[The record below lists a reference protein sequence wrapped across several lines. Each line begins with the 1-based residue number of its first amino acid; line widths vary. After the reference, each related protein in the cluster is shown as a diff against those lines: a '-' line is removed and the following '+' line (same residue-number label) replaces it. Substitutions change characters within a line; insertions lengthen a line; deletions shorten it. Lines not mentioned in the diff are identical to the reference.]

1 MLLALIAAL
10 ALMPSVAMGAG
21 CPDPDADTTYLGNCG
36 PALAVPAW
44 SDAGGFTDPS
54 QYSTIRLADVNGDGT
69 DELLGRNHD
78 GLEVFWFD
86 TSIGQWRPQVD
97 ANDVR
102 QLVSA
107 QDANGTMVS
116 DFASPTISDESDPHR
131 ITLPYY
137 YSTIQAADID
147 GRPGEEILARF
158 WDGMRVYKYVPPAG
172 GKSIDGG
179 TWQRIGTGGPFS
191 DSDGW
196 GDPSR
201 YQTIITG
208 DVDGTGASELL
219 GRSQSG
225 LVGYRWT
232 GSAWSPL
239 PVVSGGADPFFSDS
253 ACGQPSCFGLFRTGT
268 FYKCPS
274 FAPNCPGG
282 RLRVAGRTGSG
293 VDLEHYE
300 SPGVWEPDPPSADLA
315 IRFGGIFGDLPGGPD
330 CFVGSTDCLGSSP
343 SYYETFGVTDFDHNG
358 IDDLYARQSDGLQ
371 VRTPLL
377 DSGANYSLATL
388 SDLAGEPSAIQ
399 PGEWGSIRTGN
410 IDGVGGPE
418 VLALDGQGL
427 QAWSYNTAAEAWNK
441 LQPPTPLALGA
452 DPWLTHPEYYSTI
465 QTGDVDGDGRDDVV
479 ARGPTGIR
487 TWFYNRPGS
496 ASPPGWQR
504 YQPAGYPDFPA
515 STCPA
520 GVTGPCGQAAAYAA
534 FLLGDKG
541 KGKTVRPT
549 WASVT
554 QLPQTGDFD
563 AALGELTLIGACQ
576 GQPIEAEPTT
586 YASCTK
592 PDTLPT
598 YTTADW
604 TAVVNQLFA
613 EQFWAVQAQAH
624 FKDVDTIRTDVL
636 PANQTALSAIYQQLN
651 LQAAAQNANPTQFGG
666 ASLWSLITGIAGSV
680 AGLVQPELG
689 AGLSTASFI
698 FAALPSS
705 QVSAMDTF
713 STTYSDLS
721 TQFATMV
728 GDMLQAEQEQVQS
741 AYGDQGLL
749 TLIGQMRVN
758 GTWKPD
764 TVGMESAANQG
775 FAAWAYQNLMP
786 TLYHRYSIQGCQ
798 NGSISNFSITCPD
811 GTPPSGPGVVPAAG
825 GANFTT
831 IAQPYTRGSTPCL
844 DKPALVPPDNDIDCT
859 FNLPPS
865 NLMSQIWGPLTP
877 ACSYV
882 PGEAATKWVFGSCS
896 AGVDVNTSIGDN
908 TWNFPSHSGTPVYI
922 TQNNA
927 VDPPSTTARAAA
939 TGART
944 PVVLGRP
951 RLGRRPAVP
960 GRARFV
966 TVEVLPASLKLSGAT
981 FTLNRLLFERP
992 GRGELLRPRGLRIPR
1007 QMTLRRTG
1015 AGRFA
1020 ATATANRR
1028 RVHVT
1033 LRRLPDGRTRV
1044 RLTARAPRFRTPRI
1058 CEALP
1063 ARFGLRTP
1071 NLRLESLLTISDGD
1085 DRFRRRLPHEL
1096 RCARDRAGNVNR
1108 LVAAR
1113 TQRSPVR
1120 SGLTLSV
1127 RGPRQVQPGSTVTYV
1142 VRLQNRRGGKR
1153 RMGSSVW
1160 DIVLYG
1166 GQTNQRIRELRRG
1179 RARTVIVTERVPLRV
1194 GQRFCTTV
1202 VATAPDMRA
1211 AEEQSV
1217 LGGAGGPARV
1227 HRLIAEHDSCG
1238 PSSRAWR
1245 TTTGVTRSRS
1255 ARRSRRPTRRRWRP
1269 RGGSRTSRCCA
1280 WPISAPPTGSTRTA
1294 SSARSWSSG
1303 PAGR

>member
-1 MLLALIAAL
+1 M
-10 ALMPSVAMGAG
+10 
-21 CPDPDADTTYLGNCG
+21 
-36 PALAVPAW
+36 
-44 SDAGGFTDPS
+44 
-54 QYSTIRLADVNGDGT
+54 R
-69 DELLGRNHD
+69 
-78 GLEVFWFD
+78 
-86 TSIGQWRPQVD
+86 
-97 ANDVR
+97 
-102 QLVSA
+102 
-107 QDANGTMVS
+107 
-116 DFASPTISDESDPHR
+116 
-131 ITLPYY
+131 TLP
-137 YSTIQAADID
+137 
-147 GRPGEEILARF
+147 
-158 WDGMRVYKYVPPAG
+158 
-172 GKSIDGG
+172 
-179 TWQRIGTGGPFS
+179 
-191 DSDGW
+191 
-196 GDPSR
+196 
-201 YQTIITG
+201 
-208 DVDGTGASELL
+208 
-219 GRSQSG
+219 
-225 LVGYRWT
+225 
-232 GSAWSPL
+232 
-239 PVVSGGADPFFSDS
+239 
-253 ACGQPSCFGLFRTGT
+253 
-268 FYKCPS
+268 
-274 FAPNCPGG
+274 
-282 RLRVAGRTGSG
+282 
-293 VDLEHYE
+293 
-300 SPGVWEPDPPSADLA
+300 
-315 IRFGGIFGDLPGGPD
+315 
-330 CFVGSTDCLGSSP
+330 
-343 SYYETFGVTDFDHNG
+343 
-358 IDDLYARQSDGLQ
+358 
-371 VRTPLL
+371 L

-418 VLALDGQGL
+418 ALALDGQGL

-487 TWFYNRPGS
+487 TSFYGRRGTARLAALS
-496 ASPPGWQR
+496 AS
-504 YQPAGYPDFPA
+504 GYPDFPA

-563 AALGELTLIGACQ
+563 AALGELTLIAACQ

-713 STTYSDLS
+713 SSTYSDLS

-1015 AGRFA
+1015 PGRFA
-1020 ATATANRR
+1020 ATATAHRR

-1202 VATAPDMRA
+1202 VATAPDTRA
-1211 AEEQSV
+1211 AVERACSPV
-1217 LGGAGGPARV
+1217 RAVAPAF
-1227 HRLIAEHDSCG
+1227 
-1238 PSSRAWR
+1238 
-1245 TTTGVTRSRS
+1245 TG
-1255 ARRSRRPTRRRWRP
+1255 
-1269 RGGSRTSRCCA
+1269 
-1280 WPISAPPTGSTRTA
+1280 
-1294 SSARSWSSG
+1294 
-1303 PAGR
+1303 